1 MKIKKRNGSIV
12 EFNKDKIASAI
23 AKAFNAETGAADP
36 ITVNYLAEQVV
47 KKVPA
52 RGATVEGV
60 QDLVVRTIQEAGY
73 YDVATAYTVYRY
85 KRELA
90 RKSNT
95 TDESILSLLRN
106 ENKELA
112 EENSNKS
119 TRIASTQRDYIA
131 GEVSRDLTRRI
142 MLPEKISKAH
152 DEGILHFH
160 DADYFIQPIF
170 NCCLINIGDM
180 LDNGTV
186 MNDKLIESPKSFQ
199 VACTVTT
206 QIIACIA
213 SNQYG
218 GQSVDLVHLGKYLRK
233 SRDKFARRIASECP
247 ELSADEQE
255 KIVKMQ
261 LREELKAGIQT
272 IQYQINT
279 LMTTNGQSPFVT
291 LFLYLRADDP
301 YIEENAMIIEEVL
314 RQRLEG
320 IKNEAGVYITPA
332 FPKLVYVL
340 DEHNCLKG
348 GKYDYLTKLAVKC
361 SAKRMYPDYISAKK
375 MRENYQGNVFS
386 PMGCRSFLAPW
397 KDEHGNYKF
406 EGRFNQGVVSINLPQ
421 IGILA
426 AGDEEKFWS
435 LLDERLELCFEALMC
450 RHNALKKVTSDC
462 SPLHWQYG
470 AIARLGKGESI
481 EPLLYGGYSSISLGY
496 IGLYETTK
504 LMKGVSHT
512 DPVGTEFAMRVMKR
526 LRKACDDW
534 KAETNIGFA
543 LYGTPAESL
552 CYRFAR
558 IDRERFGDIPD
569 VTDKG
574 YYTNSYH
581 VDVREHIDAFSKLT
595 FENQFQ
601 PISSGGCIS
610 YAEIPNMGKNLE
622 ALEEVV
628 KFIYDNI
635 QYAEF
640 NTKSDYC
647 HICGFDGEIIIN
659 DDGEWECPVCHNK
672 DQRKMNVVR
681 RTCGYL
687 GEKFW
692 NVGKT
697 KEIKARVTH
706 L

>member
-142 MLPEKISKAH
+142 LLPEKISKAH

-180 LDNGTV
+180 LDNGTA

-481 EPLLYGGYSSISLGY
+481 EPLLYGGYSPPSLWAT
-496 IGLYETTK
+496 LA
-504 LMKGVSHT
+504 S
-512 DPVGTEFAMRVMKR
+512 MR
-526 LRKACDDW
+526 
-534 KAETNIGFA
+534 
-543 LYGTPAESL
+543 P
-552 CYRFAR
+552 
-558 IDRERFGDIPD
+558 P
-569 VTDKG
+569 
-574 YYTNSYH
+574 
-581 VDVREHIDAFSKLT
+581 
-595 FENQFQ
+595 
-601 PISSGGCIS
+601 SS
-610 YAEIPNMGKNLE
+610 
-622 ALEEVV
+622 
-628 KFIYDNI
+628 
-635 QYAEF
+635 
-640 NTKSDYC
+640 
-647 HICGFDGEIIIN
+647 
-659 DDGEWECPVCHNK
+659 
-672 DQRKMNVVR
+672 
-681 RTCGYL
+681 
-687 GEKFW
+687 
-692 NVGKT
+692 
-697 KEIKARVTH
+697 
-706 L
+706 